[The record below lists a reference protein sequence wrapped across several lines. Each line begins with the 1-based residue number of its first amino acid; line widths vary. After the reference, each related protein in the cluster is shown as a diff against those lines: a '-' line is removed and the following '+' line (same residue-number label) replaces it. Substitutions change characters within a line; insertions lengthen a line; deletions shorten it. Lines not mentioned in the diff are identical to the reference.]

1 MEEDREIARLWK
13 VNRTIHE
20 LVRDRGY
27 QVAEEEVSMDLR
39 TFKMEYAP
47 GGGGSGID
55 RQKLNFFTQHTER
68 ANDRIFI
75 FYSTEKAVGVK
86 TMRTFIQILEDKDI
100 QRGIIIW
107 SDKMTSAA
115 RKVID
120 AMRSSFDLEDFD
132 EAYLLVNI
140 THHTLVPQHSVM
152 TDAEKKALL
161 ARYRLKES
169 QLPRIQQADPVA
181 RYYGLKRGQVVKI
194 TRASETS
201 GRYCSYRICL

>member
-1 MEEDREIARLWK
+1 MEEDRETARLWK

-20 LVRDRGY
+20 LVADRGY
-27 QVAEEEVSMDLR
+27 QVAQDELNMDLQ
-39 TFKMEYAP
+39 TFKAEYGQP
-47 GGGGSGID
+47 GGAGGID
-55 RQKLNFFTQHTER
+55 RQKLNFFTQHSTR
-68 ANDRIFI
+68 PNDRIFI

-107 SDKMTSAA
+107 SEKMTSAA

-152 TDAEKKALL
+152 SDAEKKALL
-161 ARYRLKES
+161 HR
-169 QLPRIQQADPVA
+169 
-181 RYYGLKRGQVVKI
+181 
-194 TRASETS
+194 
-201 GRYCSYRICL
+201 